1 MTRLPNFDGKTYDK
15 KLDHERLGTSLG
27 RVWMLMR
34 DGNRRTLSQIAEA
47 VGCSEA
53 GASARLR
60 DLRKSKF
67 SEQLPTDSV
76 SSERG
81 EGGLWWYWIVVPP
94 EAVSSQTTEAKR
106 SYQKSLFN
114 MRRGYV

>member
-1 MTRLPNFDGKTYDK
+1 MVQIPKFDGKTYDPR
-15 KLDHERLGTSLG
+15 LDHERLGTSLG

-34 DGNRRTLSQIAEA
+34 DGKRRTLAQIAEA

-76 SSERG
+76 SSSRG

-94 EAVSSQTTEAKR
+94 GAVSSQTTEAKQFF
-106 SYQKSLFN
+106 QKQLFD
-114 MRRGYV
+114 MRRAYV